1 MYVTDGASNSLVVKE
16 ERPDEAEIKEL
27 AAKMVEAH
35 KAKNASAAT
44 ATVQASQ
51 ASSKTNA
58 MTSANQNLSNLLACP
73 RPSQT
78 LPTPDGEIPE
88 DDESQKGRFGWTTF
102 HDCHI
107 PYIYR
112 GKEKYCPVR
121 ILEVQVL
128 NKYISHLSSDIFGC
142 QCVNSYM
149 ITEAESRLLNEINNR
164 HCENKFGRDQFTT
177 EDCIVRLVD
186 AREFYIYLDICY
198 TKLNSGSTHSIMTS
212 QKLPE
217 KCGFIRINKESVVP
231 YTVKDNL
238 KYVPLFYFEGE
249 TENLKLKAEKLEGWD
264 LVYLKFCCKVQG
276 IRNELFSSETCSV
289 ISLNDIRSYFPPGTG
304 FEDYWPNKVTD
315 CHLLTNNKSGGSWL
329 KPPIMPPVTKKN
341 VSNSMSKN
349 MINARGAS
357 LQNMLPRGSLPI
369 STVQKASN
377 QRSMVASHP
386 SIPSNITSASSRN
399 NQLTQSVMNVQAS
412 VNGWNGLVSGQA
424 PTYPL
429 VSQANTS
436 LMRMNSSMSLHNS
449 LNSRSIN
456 NRGSTIPPQ
465 QYGTYPVSSIMQT
478 PPLIRTNPHSNQ
490 PHIGYP
496 TYEKDDWVSTQNMSM
511 PSPVTAN
518 TYPILSGLNHEQVQ
532 ALSMPPPTST
542 APVASSMLQQQ
553 RHTPPVPMSSS
564 HGTPHITH
572 NKYPP
577 PPLIPVNGNSNNT
590 RESRGRPLIIIAETH
605 PSVNCPVQPYQI
617 QKALIED
624 KLVPCIN
631 FKPYIYSELL
641 MTLPDFVSEFFPTC
655 NVDKC
660 RQVLDVLNVELY
672 QCNSTQMEMLLKN
685 GKCSSLREELPL
697 IQVRSI
703 MKFMPQ
709 LKYMLNQNSAASQ
722 GLPPNNQHA
731 HSSSEE
737 HSAKKRQR
745 TS

>member
-1 MYVTDGASNSLVVKE
+1 
-16 ERPDEAEIKEL
+16 
-27 AAKMVEAH
+27 MVEAH

-58 MTSANQNLSNLLACP
+58 MTYANQNLSNLLACP
-73 RPSQT
+73 RPSHT

-121 ILEVQVL
+121 VLEVQVL

-329 KPPIMPPVTKKN
+329 KPPIMPPITKKN

-386 SIPSNITSASSRN
+386 SLPSNITSASSRN

-436 LMRMNSSMSLHNS
+436 LMRMNPSMSLHNS

-465 QYGTYPVSSIMQT
+465 QYGTYPVTTIMQT

-490 PHIGYP
+490 PHIG
-496 TYEKDDWVSTQNMSM
+496 
-511 PSPVTAN
+511 
-518 TYPILSGLNHEQVQ
+518 
-532 ALSMPPPTST
+532 
-542 APVASSMLQQQ
+542 
-553 RHTPPVPMSSS
+553 
-564 HGTPHITH
+564 
-572 NKYPP
+572 
-577 PPLIPVNGNSNNT
+577 
-590 RESRGRPLIIIAETH
+590 ESRGRPLIIIAETH

-660 RQVLDVLNVELY
+660 RQVLDVLNVDLY

-703 MKFMPQ
+703 MKYMPQ

-731 HSSSEE
+731 HSSSDE
-737 HSAKKRQR
+737 HSTKKRQR